1 MAHLYLMSRS
11 DAPGALKVGR
21 SDDPTRRAHELQS
34 GHFFTMTVLARIDH
48 AGQHE
53 RAVHAALQDR
63 RIPGPGVEWF
73 RCSLGEALVAIGRV
87 LGGEEDDTKEAEEV
101 EMVDAEETPSASSSP
116 KDAPRLN
123 RGYASRLR
131 KELHSWTT
139 RSGLPLTEEVARS
152 HLAKLKAGALDL
164 SRRFRTAELAWIAE
178 VERALDA
185 ASSAVA
191 PELEP

>member
-73 RCSLGEALVAIGRV
+73 RCSLGKALMAIGHV
-87 LGGEEDDTKEAEEV
+87 LGGEEDDT
-101 EMVDAEETPSASSSP
+101 EMDDETPSPSSGP
-116 KDAPRLN
+116 CDAPSISKQYAAQLRQELE
-123 RGYASRLR
+123 RG
-131 KELHSWTT
+131 TT
-139 RSGLPLTEEVARS
+139 KCGYPLTEELARS
-152 HLAKLKAGALDL
+152 HIAKLKARALD
-164 SRRFRTAELAWIAE
+164 SSGRFRTAELAWIAE
-178 VERALDA
+178 VERALDT